1 MFTSCRR
8 TRVLA
13 AAVVLLLTA
22 AIPAASATPAT
33 SAPGAQAAP
42 ASARLAAGFG
52 AGGLGAGV
60 AGADAAGWL
69 AAWLADFLS
78 SHLGS
83 PAVPARPDGGRRSR
97 PPQATTTCDAGSQM
111 DPNGNCVPI
120 HLGISNP
127 LARHP

>member
-13 AAVVLLLTA
+13 AAIALLLAA
-22 AIPAASATPAT
+22 AIPATPAT
-33 SAPGAQAAP
+33 TAPGAQAAP
-42 ASARLAAGFG
+42 ASAGPAAGFG
-52 AGGLGAGV
+52 AGGFWGGV
-60 AGADAAGWL
+60 AVSDAAGWL

-83 PAVPARPDGGRRSR
+83 PVAPARPDGGRRPR